1 MATKQTKTVVATLC
15 VVHDD
20 ISVLLGKKKLGL
32 GTGKWNAFGGR
43 VEENESIEEAAI
55 RELEEEAG
63 IVAKDTVKHGV
74 LTLVGEIDY
83 DIELHIF
90 KACAFSGDPRE
101 SDEMKPQWFKHEEIP
116 FHNMWPNDIY
126 WLPLVL
132 GGKKFKGNFVFKD
145 DKIVDFNLN
154 ISDDF

>member
-1 MATKQTKTVVATLC
+1 MTNQAKTVIATLL

-20 ISVLLGKKKLGL
+20 TSILLGKKKKGL
-32 GTGKWNAFGGR
+32 GTGKWNGFGGR
-43 VEENESIEEAAI
+43 VEENESIEEAAA

-63 IVAKDTVKHGV
+63 IVATDPIKHGV
-74 LTLVGEIDY
+74 LMLTGETDH

-90 KACAFSGDPRE
+90 RATKFVGDPTE
-101 SDEMKPQWFKHEEIP
+101 SDEMNPQWFLHEEIP

-132 GGKKFKGNFVFKD
+132 GGKKFKGNFVFEND
-145 DKIVDFNLN
+145 EIVDFKL
-154 ISDDF
+154 DVVEEL